1 MSLSEGERKALLEI
15 VRSTIEGKLQA
26 GGELCETPGDS
37 RIPSVLQ
44 EKRGVFVTL
53 KKRGQLRG
61 CIGYIQPFRPLEQAV
76 REMALAAAFQDP
88 RFSPLS
94 RDELGEISVEIS
106 VLSPL
111 KRIER
116 PEEIEV
122 GKHGLY
128 IVLGNRSGLLLPQ
141 VATEYGWDAL
151 TFLEETCY
159 KAGCPTTPGRMN
171 VRLSTP
177 FPLKSLKNLGGWQG
191 RTDGKNSWI
200 VPQRQRKPGKRLF
213 KIYLTN
219 VGNPIKFTASG
230 FFSHCFRESD
240 S

>member
-1 MSLSEGERKALLEI
+1 MSLSEGEKRALLEI
-15 VRSTIEGKLQA
+15 VRSTIEGKLQVR
-26 GGELCETPGDS
+26 GEFCETQGDS

-76 REMALAAAFQDP
+76 KEMALAAAFQDP

-111 KRIER
+111 KRIEH

-128 IVLGNRSGLLLPQ
+128 IVLGKHSGLLLPQ
-141 VATEYGWDAL
+141 VATEYGWDSL

-159 KAGCPTTPGRMN
+159 KAGLPNDAWQDERAVIYAFSAEIIEEPGEMAG
-171 VRLSTP
+171 P
-177 FPLKSLKNLGGWQG
+177 
-191 RTDGKNSWI
+191 D
-200 VPQRQRKPGKRLF
+200 
-213 KIYLTN
+213 
-219 VGNPIKFTASG
+219 
-230 FFSHCFRESD
+230 
-240 S
+240 